1 MRSLLYHCLYD
12 FAGIVLLPCFNRCF
26 LSRSRLAALER
37 LAYDSKPQQSSMR
50 FFMHIRWRIVCSAAV
65 LALGLTTLTSWN
77 GVSASPQAGATKVA
91 PPKTAEKKPAKES
104 ATSELSIPNT
114 TLAINSSTPMSERV
128 VHYEIDAKYDA
139 AKHTIDANEVLT
151 YHNLTGQ
158 ALDHF
163 PFHLYQNAFQPKATW
178 VREAKI
184 EGSRDTSYAKWEAKE
199 YGSEEITS
207 FEVVGQGDLT
217 KDLQYIAPDDGNKDD
232 KTVVDVH
239 VPKPIAPGAYVQF
252 KIAFHDQMPE
262 TQARSGWK
270 RDFLLGGQW
279 FPKVG
284 VWWHGAW
291 NCHQYHATTE
301 FFADFGV
308 YDVKLTV
315 PQYEVIGASG
325 VEVGNVNNPD
335 GTKTVTYH
343 GDDIHDFAWTVS
355 PRFKVYES
363 TYQAQMGPIK
373 LRYLMQPAHWSQAE
387 RHDRITRETLD
398 RFEKWYGPYPYKT
411 LTVVDPEPDSA
422 AGGMEYPT
430 FITGDSSWFM
440 PEGFHFLEV
449 VVEHEFGHQYWYGMV
464 ATNEFEDAWMDE
476 GINSY
481 TEVKV
486 LDSILG
492 KTTSLI
498 NMAGITLGEREQQRI
513 AYVANTDFDALA
525 EKAYDFYNFNSYG
538 GVTYGKTASVL
549 LTLEGMIGEDT
560 MAKAMHT
567 YFMKYRFTHPTKED
581 FLKTIE
587 DVSGKNLRW
596 YFDQAVY
603 GTQVMDYEVLDVKSF
618 PVNWYEENK
627 DNKDT
632 KKGTKDDTLYQS
644 YLTVHRKGD
653 FVIPVEIE
661 IVFDNGEKVREHWDG
676 QSRWTRFSYQKKA
689 KVVSAEIDPDHT
701 VQIDRNAFDKS
712 YVVEENPKPTYKLS
726 NYWLFLTQ
734 LVSQVLAWWSV

>member
-1 MRSLLYHCLYD
+1 M
-12 FAGIVLLPCFNRCF
+12 
-26 LSRSRLAALER
+26 
-37 LAYDSKPQQSSMR
+37 Q
-50 FFMHIRWRIVCSAAV
+50 IRWKIVFFIAA
-65 LALGLTTLTSWN
+65 LALGLTAFMNRKT
-77 GVSASPQAGATKVA
+77 AAAAPQAAAPASAAKAPLLAKDARNGAPGEV
-91 PPKTAEKKPAKES
+91 
-104 ATSELSIPNT
+104 SIPNT
-114 TLAINSSTPMSERV
+114 TSAINSATPMSQRV

-139 AKHTIDANEVLT
+139 AKHTVDATEVLT

-178 VREAKI
+178 VREAKV
-184 EGSRDTSYAKWEAKE
+184 EGSRDTGYDKWEEKE
-199 YGSEEITS
+199 YGAEDIKSL
-207 FEVVGQGDLT
+207 EVVGQGDLT
-217 KDLQYIAPDDGNKDD
+217 GQLQFIAPDDGNKDD

-252 KIAFHDQMPE
+252 KIAFQTKLPE

-270 RDFLLGGQW
+270 RDFVLGGQW

-284 VWWHGAW
+284 VWWNGSW

-315 PQYEVIGASG
+315 PQYEVAGASG
-325 VEVGNVNNPD
+325 VLVEEKSNPD
-335 GTKTVTYH
+335 NTKTLTYH

-355 PRFKVYES
+355 PRYKVRES
-363 TYQAQMGPIK
+363 VYQSQMGPIQ
-373 LRYLMQPAHWSQAE
+373 LRFLMQPAHWNQAE
-387 RHDRITRETLD
+387 RHDKITRETLD
-398 RFEKWYGPYPYKT
+398 HFEKWYGPYPYKT

-440 PEGFHFLEV
+440 PDGLYLPEL

-492 KTTSLI
+492 KNTSILSI
-498 NMAGITLGEREQQRI
+498 AGVTVGEREEQRLT
-513 AYVANTDFDALA
+513 YLGVADRDAMA
-525 EKAYDFYNFNSYG
+525 EKAYDYYSFGSYG
-538 GVTYGKTASVL
+538 GITYGKTASVL
-549 LTLEGMIGEDT
+549 LTLEGIVGEDT
-560 MAKAMHT
+560 MAKAMRT
-567 YFMKYRFTHPTKED
+567 YFMKYRFTHPVKED

-587 DVSGKNLRW
+587 EVSGKDLRW
-596 YFDQAVY
+596 YFNQAVY
-603 GTQVMDYEVLDVKSF
+603 GSQVLDYEVLKVDSF
-618 PVNWYEENK
+618 PANWYEEHK
-627 DNKDT
+627 DKKDA
-632 KKGTKDDTLYQS
+632 KKDEKDDTVYQS
-644 YLTVHRKGD
+644 YVSLHRKDD
-653 FVIPVEIE
+653 FVMPVEVE
-661 IVFDNGEKVREHWDG
+661 IVFRDSKNNVEKIREHWDG
-676 QSRWTRFSYQKKA
+676 KSRWTRFSYLKKA

-701 VQIDRNAFDKS
+701 VQIDRNNFNNS
-712 YVVEENPKPTYKLS
+712 YTAEPNGKPAHKVA
-726 NYWLFLTQ
+726 NYWLFMTQ
-734 LVSQVLAWWSV
+734 FFSQALGWWAV